1 MRAADFF
8 LRGQSAAC
16 RLKEKQGAIP
26 NMSLKTVPLWAIL
39 IASISVL
46 HAQSG
51 TPHTPPTPAQMVA
64 RRVAQLTTLLTLTSA
79 QQESATTLFTAE
91 ETAQQATRTSIH
103 QAQSTLKTAVEAND
117 AATISTTATQIGVL
131 TGQEI
136 ATRAQTEATF
146 YASLTADQQAK
157 YKQLHEGGGE
167 GFGGR
172 GGPGH
177 GGGPGGA

>member
-1 MRAADFF
+1 
-8 LRGQSAAC
+8 
-16 RLKEKQGAIP
+16 
-26 NMSLKTVPLWAIL
+26 MSLKTLPLCVIS
-39 IASISVL
+39 IFSISLL

-51 TPHTPPTPAQMVA
+51 SMPHTPPTPAQMVA

-91 ETAQQATRTSIH
+91 ETAQQTVRTSMH

-117 AATISTTATQIGVL
+117 AATISATAAQIGVL
-131 TGQEI
+131 TGQET

-157 YKQLHEGGGE
+157 YKQLHEGGGP
-167 GFGGR
+167 GGPGGR
-172 GGPGH
+172 GGLGH